1 MAETITA
8 LRERYQEHG
17 RAIIEV
23 NDALPS
29 FRAAVLD
36 MERICTER
44 LADELASALTRL
56 EALALSP
63 DHQVVD
69 TLTNCVD
76 RLREETDGELS
87 ATTSN
92 IRMKRLAAEMERLG
106 HMTHRVADLERAL
119 LRAIS
124 KRDRLVY
131 EFEQFAEER
140 EARGSGGPGPRC
152 AAVGF
157 RVIDITRD
165 WRLLRAEIDRAIR
178 GTAS

>member
-1 MAETITA
+1 MAGTITA

-56 EALALSP
+56 EALALSA

-69 TLTNCVD
+69 SLTNCVD

-131 EFEQFAEER
+131 EFGQFEEER
-140 EARGSGGPGPRC
+140 EAVCR
-152 AAVGF
+152 
-157 RVIDITRD
+157 
-165 WRLLRAEIDRAIR
+165 
-178 GTAS
+178 